1 MGNDLPPPKAGDE
14 IKIRYQV
21 GETGWAEYLG
31 DLKAKILNISFDGN
45 LDVNDIVSLKWDG
58 DWLAVDEVLEPSG
71 RTTLTIRYD
80 EISEVEQLVPKLEEL
95 GCSVEGGL
103 TPSERGRG
111 LLMVGAP
118 SGVDPIQ
125 MARDMGIANPAE

>member
-1 MGNDLPPPKAGDE
+1 MDTELPPPKAGDE

-31 DLKAKILNISFDGN
+31 DLKAKILNISFDGKF
-45 LDVNDIVSLKWDG
+45 DVNDIVSLKWDG
-58 DWLAVDEVLEPSG
+58 DWLVIDEVLEPSG

-80 EISEVEQLVPKLEEL
+80 QISEAEQLAPELTKL

-103 TPSERGRG
+103 EPSERGRG

-118 SGVDPIQ
+118 AGVDPVQ